1 MLQNAN
7 FLCEIGTEEIP
18 AGYLPPAIDYIKKAF
33 GDRLREERIAF
44 DAVEVYATPRRI
56 AIMASGVA
64 SFNSE

>member
-44 DAVEVYATPRRI
+44 DAVEV
-56 AIMASGVA
+56 
-64 SFNSE
+64 